1 MTINT
6 DPGFVLDLYETN
18 KKYKRTTREALEM
31 LEIALYA
38 LDRGKVDVVRDHMV
52 RVVAS
57 LRRT

>member
-31 LEIALYA
+31 LEIALHA
-38 LDRGKVDVVRDHMV
+38 LDKGKVDVVRDHME